1 MTDPKQVKK
10 AIMTETKIMSSIEKI
25 MDRIIDPKMQ
35 MRIALWIYQKY
46 VADKQPYQVPAQPV
60 DKPAYSYIPRKEYPY
75 IPRKGYPNPYIPR
88 KEYPMPGGVSAYA
101 APPFSP
107 SWDVGEETNW
117 TFTSTSG
124 IGGGEIDG
132 TASKTTCC
140 SDGGE
145 CKCKTG
151 KDEE

>member
-35 MRIALWIYQKY
+35 MRIALWVYQKY

-60 DKPAYSYIPRKEYPY
+60 DKPAYPY
-75 IPRKGYPNPYIPR
+75 VPR
-88 KEYPMPGGVSAYA
+88 KEYPMPGGVAAYA
-101 APPFSP
+101 APPLSP
-107 SWDVGEETNW
+107 PWDVGEETKW

-124 IGGGEIDG
+124 IGGGEAGG

>member
-1 MTDPKQVKK
+1 VVKK
-10 AIMTETKIMSSIEKI
+10 KNMPTIKAKEMKKVIMTETKIMSSIEKI
-25 MDRIIDPKMQ
+25 MDRIIDLKMQ

-46 VADKQPYQVPAQPV
+46 VVDKQPSRVVPARPV
-60 DKPAYSYIPRKEYPY
+60 NKPAYPGDLGS
-75 IPRKGYPNPYIPR
+75 PYIPR
-88 KEYPMPGGVSAYA
+88 KEYPIPGVIAAYA

-107 SWDVGEETNW
+107 PWDVGEETKW

-124 IGGGEIDG
+124 IGGGETGG

>member
-1 MTDPKQVKK
+1 MTLWPHQQHLRQPHGDFLAPRLVDQARQVKK
-10 AIMTETKIMSSIEKI
+10 AVMTETKIMSSIEKI

-46 VADKQPYQVPAQPV
+46 VGDKQPYQVPARPV
-60 DKPAYSYIPRKEYPY
+60 DKSAY
-75 IPRKGYPNPYIPR
+75 PYIPR
-88 KEYPMPGGVSAYA
+88 KEYPMPQHPGSSFDDSA
-101 APPFSP
+101 
-107 SWDVGEETNW
+107 
-117 TFTSTSG
+117 
-124 IGGGEIDG
+124 G

-151 KDEE
+151 KSEE